1 MTVRPI
7 LVLAIVSTVSC
18 ASRRST
24 AAFRVL
30 PAQPDYLLRSP
41 DSKDVPFPE
50 VLSHFTKVGSGWVEL
65 CPQTEVRVE
74 NAYFREGA
82 PKHGLANYLGTE
94 IARYQVLS
102 TGALERVSVESRV
115 EQRPSDQ
122 PPVQQLLSEA
132 QMRRH
137 QHRFFYQVLLSKNS
151 NVRSAV
157 LLGADSTEELDRMTS
172 QLFSEP
178 ESVCGDTYPQCTV
191 FPEACTVSLEI
202 EIVVNGI
209 RRTVLWGDVLA
220 AFAERHQ
227 SVKLFRLYKG
237 RLAPVEIDPH
247 DREALRVPLLPGDV
261 LKW

>member
-1 MTVRPI
+1 MRPI
-7 LVLAIVSTVSC
+7 LALACVLTVSC
-18 ASRRST
+18 ATHRSPT
-24 AAFRVL
+24 AFRVL

-50 VLSHFTKVGSGWVEL
+50 VLSQFTKVGSGWVEL
-65 CPQTEVRVE
+65 CPQTELRVE

-102 TGALERVSVESRV
+102 TGALDRISVESRV

-122 PPVQQLLSEA
+122 PPVQQLLSEP

-137 QHRFFYQVLLSKNS
+137 HHRFFYQVLLSKKS

-157 LLGADSTEELDRMTS
+157 LLGADSTEKLDRMTS
-172 QLFSEP
+172 QLMSEP
-178 ESVCGDTYPQCTV
+178 ESVCNDTSPQCTV

-202 EIVVNGI
+202 EIMVNGT
-209 RRTVLWGDVLA
+209 RRTVLWGSTLSDFRETHLRV
-220 AFAERHQ
+220 H
-227 SVKLFRLYKG
+227 LFRPYKD
-237 RLAPVEIDPH
+237 RLTPIEIDIH

-261 LKW
+261 VKW